1 MLLRSRSYDV
11 MLGKETLAC
20 RLQDSSGLCEQV
32 KFFVGKPLIASN
44 GYHMGTL

>member
-1 MLLRSRSYDV
+1 